1 MPHET
6 GFQDTIKFYVF
17 SVEKTRPVQETQS
30 LNHSSIRNATLII
43 AIARYSQI
51 VINIV
56 FSAVLARLLSPEE
69 FGVVAVITVFT
80 TFFLLL
86 SDMGFGVAVIQNRTI
101 SQKEISDVFTISM
114 LLGLFISLSFALL
127 SFPIAFFYHN
137 EVYKTIC
144 PLLSV
149 SLFFSTLNSIPS
161 SLLRKEKKFGLIAK
175 RSILVTFSSGII
187 TIVLAYLG
195 WKYYA
200 LVFQAIISSIAVF
213 LWNYL
218 HSPLRIS
225 LHPNFGIIKKMWGM
239 SFFQFSFNFINYFA
253 RNLDNLLIGYFMG
266 PAPLAFYN
274 KAYRLMLYP
283 VSNLT
288 HVITPVLH
296 PIFSEHQN
304 DRAYILGKYKKI
316 LKLLSLS
323 GVLISSICFFAADEI
338 IAIMFGKQWDMTIPC
353 FRMLSLS
360 IWAQM
365 VTASTGAIFQSL
377 GNTKLMFKA
386 GTIAAIFITGNIL
399 IGLATK
405 DLSLLSLFVAIG
417 FNGSFLINFLIIGY
431 FGFKTKA
438 LYFLRIFFPDL
449 IIAALI
455 FCIMTIQPIHL
466 NNVFASLGIK
476 ILFSSIL
483 FLLGLV
489 ITQQQK
495 EFFSFFH
502 RNKK

>member
-1 MPHET
+1 MNT
-6 GFQDTIKFYVF
+6 
-17 SVEKTRPVQETQS
+17 
-30 LNHSSIRNATLII
+30 SSIRKAALIT

-51 VINIV
+51 AINIV
-56 FSAVLARLLSPEE
+56 FSAVLARLLSPED

-86 SDMGFGVAVIQNRTI
+86 SDMGFGVAVIQDRTI
-101 SQKEISDVFTISM
+101 SQKETSDVFTFSV
-114 LLGLFISLSFALL
+114 LLGIGISAAFALF
-127 SFPIAFFYHN
+127 SFPVAYFYHN

-144 PLLSV
+144 PLLSI

-161 SLLRKEKKFGLIAK
+161 ALLRKEKKFGLIAK
-175 RSILVTFSSGII
+175 RSILVTISSGII
-187 TIVLAYLG
+187 TIILAYLG

-200 LVFQAIISSIAVF
+200 LVFQSIFSSIAVF
-213 LWNYL
+213 LWNIL
-218 HSPLRIS
+218 HSSLKIS
-225 LHPNFGIIKKMWGM
+225 FHPELKIIKKIWGM

-296 PIFSEHQN
+296 PILSEHQN
-304 DRAYILGKYKKI
+304 DSAYILNRYKRI

-338 IAIMFGKQWDMTIPC
+338 ITIVFGNQWNTTIPC

-365 VTASTGAIFQSL
+365 VTSSTGAIFQSL

-386 GTIAAIFITGNIL
+386 GAIAAIFITGNIL

-405 DLSLLSLFVAIG
+405 DLVKVSLFVAIG
-417 FNGSFLINFLIIGY
+417 FNGSFLINFLILGH
-431 FGFKTKA
+431 FGFKTKFSF
-438 LYFLRIFFPDL
+438 FLKLFLPDFF
-449 IIAALI
+449 IAVLI
-455 FCIMTIQPIHL
+455 FSVMALQPIHL
-466 NNVFASLGIK
+466 DNLFASLCLK
-476 ILFSSIL
+476 IIFPSIL
-483 FLLGLV
+483 FFLGLF
-489 ITQQQK
+489 ITRQQK
-495 EFFSFFH
+495 DFFSFFH
-502 RNKK
+502 RNRK